1 VAHKDQE
8 AEELN
13 VIMERFGMTNTLQQG
28 AVTYAER
35 NARTTIDL
43 CWITLGLLDRLI
55 KSAVDKNLDHDSD
68 YFLISTMLDL
78 SAKRQDKEPKRNWK
92 RLDNK
97 KLCEALRQTL
107 PQRQR
112 PRTKTALD

>member
-1 VAHKDQE
+1 MVLGDFNLHHRSWGGDRVVHEDQE

-28 AVTYAER
+28 AVTYTER

-55 KSAVDKNLDHDSD
+55 KSEVDKNLDHASD
-68 YFLISTMLDL
+68 HFPISTMLDL
-78 SAKRQDKEPKRNWK
+78 SAKR
-92 RLDNK
+92 
-97 KLCEALRQTL
+97 
-107 PQRQR
+107 
-112 PRTKTALD
+112 